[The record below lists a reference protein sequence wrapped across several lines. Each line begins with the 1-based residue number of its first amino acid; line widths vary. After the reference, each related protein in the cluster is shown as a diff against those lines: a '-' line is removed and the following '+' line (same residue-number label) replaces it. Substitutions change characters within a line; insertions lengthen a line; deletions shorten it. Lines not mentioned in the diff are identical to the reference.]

1 MDFALTEEQEALKLM
16 VHDFMKKECSSEY
29 MQEKEEKEEFPEELW
44 QKMAQTGLL
53 GAPIPEQYGGSGG
66 DIITMAII
74 LEELARVFPDMSFAY
89 IVNICFGS
97 KSLEYFGTDE
107 QKEKYLPLLC
117 EGKLKFA
124 MAMTEPNGGTDVLGA
139 LKTRATLEGDH
150 FIVNGTK
157 MFITGAHIAD
167 HIMTIVKT
175 NPNAPK
181 KSGGI
186 SLLLIDRKS
195 PGVET
200 IPIKK
205 LGFKSVQTCEV
216 VFDNVSVPK
225 ENILGEMDKGWYHLL
240 DTLNNERID
249 VAAQCIGIAQGAF
262 DLALEYA
269 KQREAFGKPIGQ
281 YQAIQHYLAIMST
294 EIELARLMNFKA
306 AWLQS
311 NKKPCGVESTMAKYY
326 ASKVAFEVASQ
337 GMQILGGY
345 GFAME
350 YDMQRFFRDS
360 KLLTVAPISNE
371 MALNFIG
378 QNLGL
383 PKSY

>member
-1 MDFALTEEQEALKLM
+1 
-16 VHDFMKKECSSEY
+16 
-29 MQEKEEKEEFPEELW
+29 
-44 QKMAQTGLL
+44 MAETGLL
-53 GAPIPEQYGGSGG
+53 GAPIKEKYGGIGG
-66 DIITMAII
+66 DIITMAIVV
-74 LEELARVFPDMSFAY
+74 EELARVFPDMAFTY
-89 IVNICFGS
+89 IVNICFGG
-97 KSLEYFGTDE
+97 KSIEFFGTEE
-107 QKEKYLPLLC
+107 QKQQYLPKLC

-124 MAMTEPNGGTDVLGA
+124 MALTEPNGGTDVLGA

-150 FIVNGTK
+150 FIVNGQK

-167 HIMTIVKT
+167 YIMTIVKT

-186 SLLLIDRKS
+186 TLLLIDRHS
-195 PGVET
+195 LGIEVN
-200 IPIKK
+200 PIKK
-205 LGFKSVQTCEV
+205 LGFKSVATSEV
-216 VFDNVSVPK
+216 IFDNVSVPR
-225 ENILGEMDKGWYHLL
+225 ENILGELDNGWYHLL

-281 YQAIQHYLAIMST
+281 FQAIQHYLANMAT
-294 EIELARLMNFKA
+294 EIELARLMNYKA

-311 NKKPCGVESTMAKYY
+311 NGKPCGVESTMAKLY
-326 ASKVAFEVASQ
+326 ASETAFKVASQ

-371 MALNFIG
+371 MALNYIG